1 MTTDQLLRQIS
12 RRLDAIE
19 KHLQAEQERMFTT
32 EQAAELI
39 GCSSGA
45 LRMKASRGQI
55 ACGKNSKG
63 RLYFKRTDIIN
74 YINQ

>member
-19 KHLQAEQERMFTT
+19 KHLRAEQERMLTT

-55 ACGKNSKG
+55 ACDKNSKG